1 MSYFTILRPLLKN
14 ESGDYTGKYYY
25 AILRPFM
32 ATDLVPMELDVNY
45 STTKLT
51 TEDVTVEIK
60 SNKEIREVEGWTLS
74 SDKKSMTKTYRE
86 NTTETITI

>member
-45 STTKLT
+45 STTKPT

-60 SNKEIREVEGWTLS
+60 SNKEIREAEGWTLS
-74 SDKKSMTKTYRE
+74 SIIRWCLLCK
-86 NTTETITI
+86 N